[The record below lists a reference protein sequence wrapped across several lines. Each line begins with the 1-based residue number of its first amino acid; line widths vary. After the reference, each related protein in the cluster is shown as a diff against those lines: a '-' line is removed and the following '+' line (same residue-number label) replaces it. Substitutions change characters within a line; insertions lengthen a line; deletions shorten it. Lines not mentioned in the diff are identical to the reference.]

1 MEGSIVSYK
10 VRLEAVLR
18 LDGSQWLAWCPS
30 IDVMSQAETKKKA
43 LASLQEAVELWFESC
58 IERDVLDKAL
68 TEAGFYKA
76 KASASLPETP
86 NTVSVLKGEPT
97 ATGAPA
103 SADADTFSF
112 SRDQKGGS
120 EYIEVSIPA
129 YIAAHQLG
137 QAARAPC

>member
-1 MEGSIVSYK
+1 MT
-10 VRLEAVLR
+10 
-18 LDGSQWLAWCPS
+18 
-30 IDVMSQAETKKKA
+30 QAETKKKA

-68 TEAGFYKA
+68 TEAGFFKA
-76 KASASLPETP
+76 KASAFLQETP
-86 NTVSVLKGEPT
+86 NMVSVLKGEPT

-112 SRDQKGGS
+112 SRDEKGGS

-129 YIAAHQLG
+129 YIAAYQLG
-137 QAARAPC
+137 QAARAC

>member
-1 MEGSIVSYK
+1 MESSIVSYK

-18 LDGSQWLAWCPS
+18 LDGRQWLAWCPS
-30 IDVMSQAETKKKA
+30 IDVMTQAETKKKA

-76 KASASLPETP
+76 KASVSLPETP
-86 NTVSVLKGEPT
+86 NTVSVLKSKPT
-97 ATGAPA
+97 ATDSPG

-112 SRDQKGGS
+112 SEDHKGSS
-120 EYIEVSIPA
+120 EFIEVSIPA
-129 YIAAHQLG
+129 YIATHQPG
-137 QAARAPC
+137 QAVRAPC